1 MLCTLKIKLVPNTE
15 QFNALLETMKRFNQ
29 ACNQVSQTAFE
40 TKTFGQIALHKLCYY
55 DIRKTLGLSAQM
67 AVRTTGKVSE
77 SYRTD
82 RKTLHTFKETGAMVF
97 DSRILSFKNME
108 TASILTLQ
116 GRIRVPMVVSQYH
129 EGLLCGRR
137 VRGQADLIL
146 QKGVFY
152 LLLVVDVPEGKP
164 NSDNGFI
171 GVDLGIVNIAVDST
185 GEVFSGATVNGLRK
199 RHIKLRKKLQAK
211 GTKSAKKLL
220 RKRSKKEKLFARDVN
235 HCISKKLVEKAK
247 GTRSG
252 IALENLKG
260 IRDRVTVRKAQ
271 RTQHSSW
278 SFYQLRQFVE
288 YKSAIVG
295 VPIVLIDPRNTSRE
309 CPTCGHIDKKN
320 RLTRNAFCCRVCGCA
335 GLADNIAAVNIGRR
349 ANVNLPNVGVVKT
362 TYKPLALAMG

>member
-1 MLCTLKIKLVPNTE
+1 
-15 QFNALLETMKRFNQ
+15 
-29 ACNQVSQTAFE
+29 
-40 TKTFGQIALHKLCYY
+40 
-55 DIRKTLGLSAQM
+55 
-67 AVRTTGKVSE
+67 GKVSE

-82 RKTLHTFKETGAMVF
+82 RKTLHAFKGTGAMVF

-235 HCISKKLVEKAK
+235 HCISKKLVE
-247 GTRSG
+247 
-252 IALENLKG
+252 
-260 IRDRVTVRKAQ
+260 
-271 RTQHSSW
+271 
-278 SFYQLRQFVE
+278 
-288 YKSAIVG
+288 
-295 VPIVLIDPRNTSRE
+295 
-309 CPTCGHIDKKN
+309 
-320 RLTRNAFCCRVCGCA
+320 
-335 GLADNIAAVNIGRR
+335 
-349 ANVNLPNVGVVKT
+349 
-362 TYKPLALAMG
+362 